1 MTKGSGEKG
10 NFERVGAAMGGVAG
24 KMTDTAVDLMSSM
37 LRTAAGTFGGW
48 WARNTP
54 DDARKS
60 FTPEADQAC
69 RDHFENVRRAGRTN
83 RSYES
88 MRPLYQFGH
97 LAGSNPDYQ
106 GRSFEEVEGD
116 LQQAWTPEYTTA
128 FGEWNTIRDYVNTG
142 YSTHS
147 RGGNLP

>member
-1 MTKGSGEKG
+1 MAKGSGEKG
-10 NFERVGAAMGGVAG
+10 NFERVGSAVGGVAG
-24 KMTDTAVDLMSSM
+24 KMTDTAVDLMGSM

-48 WARNTP
+48 WARSTP
-54 DDARKS
+54 DDARRN

-83 RSYES
+83 RSYEA

-97 LAGSNPDYQ
+97 MAGSNPDYQ

-116 LQQAWTPEYTTA
+116 LQKAWTPEYTTA

-142 YSTHS
+142 YTTHS